1 MNQTTSKSESLAST
15 SLEDSQIT
23 TGTTA
28 KDKLQGLINQAT
40 DFVNSDAFKLSSS
53 DLKTALAAT
62 VKQYATVMQSST
74 SLTEQDYQYGIDN
87 LALLMN
93 EIKSPSTSIKPN
105 IFMVNT
111 QTNSS
116 LGTPDGNT
124 DPKDTPAYLGNDGKN
139 NYKWIPGDKDNR
151 LWWDINA
158 YTSRD
163 THQTI
168 GVAKNNV
175 EVKKEDLGGGKTKW
189 TITFYPGHGV
199 YYDGY
204 KASDYGLVHAQMGF
218 YLTRDY
224 KINSDVNV
232 HISLRPGTTYYY
244 KGLDF
249 PLGTGL
255 KVRTSANDPASGN
268 VNPEANIT
276 FKPGD
281 VNKTNGVIS
290 DTPNKFYQFGRYA
303 DIGNMPDNFDN
314 LVFSDRVSDTND
326 KIGNAFAFNNEFDNA
341 TARDG
346 QNSKDMVVNKAPFTD
361 SFNEK
366 TIGTAMY
373 LQSWGD
379 TQRDMS
385 ASYTVTFT
393 TLHSNADQADL
404 AAGNYNGAFSGV
416 YAIANTYQNGIGW
429 DYVGTKYTSYPTLQG
444 QLVGQEV
451 YNYDKDTKTI
461 DSTIPNSLTSESTR
475 ESESTSESVS
485 TSQKESE
492 SKSVSLQSDSLSKSL
507 STSLSASTSL
517 SESLSASTSLSESL
531 SASTSLSESLSA
543 STSLSESLSASTSLS
558 ESFSASTS
566 LSESLS
572 ASTSLSESLSAST
585 SLSES
590 LSVSTSLS
598 GSSSMTT
605 DESDSLSR
613 SLSESESLS
622 ESLSTSSS
630 LSKSLSG
637 SSSMNTDASDSLSR
651 SLSESLS
658 TSLSKSLSG
667 SSSMNTD
674 ASDSLSRSLSGSSSM
689 NTDASDSISRFL
701 SESESLSTSSSLS
714 ASASLIDSLSESL
727 SNTISSENMND
738 GTNGN
743 MIATTNPGAVNKV
756 SSDSLKHTVQRKEL
770 PQTGDSSTN
779 AGVLG
784 GLFVLTSLALM
795 KAKKKKD

>member
-1 MNQTTSKSESLAST
+1 MKFRRNKKDFFEFENDRKTHVKLYKAGKQWVSSLISSIGLIRVFKGRLDKSAINTQLVSKEKDKKSEDKLSSDGIAAALKGAAALGAVAGGTVLTANTALADTKQLDSNQNLATKDTVNLSSGSGSSSVSDSLSTSESNVQSEASVSKSESVSLNTNTNSSSTSETRSDSNSRSESISESKSDSNSQSVSSQTTSKSESLAST
-15 SLEDSQIT
+15 SLENSQTT

-40 DFVNSDAFKLSSS
+40 DFVNSDAFKSSSS
-53 DLKTALAAT
+53 DLKPALAAA
-62 VKQYATVMQSST
+62 VKQYATVMQSSM
-74 SLTEQDYQYGIDN
+74 TEQDYQYGIYG
-87 LALLMN
+87 LTSLMN
-93 EIKSPSTSIKPN
+93 EIKTPSIKFN
-105 IFMVNT
+105 NFMVNA

-116 LGTPDGNT
+116 LGTPDKNT
-124 DPKDTPAYLGNDGKN
+124 DPKDTPAYWGNDGKN

-175 EVKKEDLGGGKTKW
+175 EVKKEDLGGGKTQW
-189 TITFYPGHGV
+189 TITFYPGQGV
-199 YYDGY
+199 YYAGY

-218 YLTRDY
+218 YLTKDY

-232 HISLRPGTTYYY
+232 HISLRSGTTYYY

-255 KVRTSANDPASGN
+255 KVRTSANDPASGD
-268 VNPEANIT
+268 VNPKADIT

-290 DTPNKFYQFGRYA
+290 DTPSKFYQFGRYA
-303 DIGNMPDNFDN
+303 DIWNMPDNFDN
-314 LVFSDRVSDTND
+314 SVFSGRVSDTND

-379 TQRDMS
+379 TSRTMA

-416 YAIANTYQNGIGW
+416 YAIANTYQNGAGW
-429 DYVGTKYTSYPTLQG
+429 DYFGTKYTSYPTLQG

-461 DSTIPNSLTSESTR
+461 DPTIPSELT
-475 ESESTSESVS
+475 SESTSES
-485 TSQKESE
+485 ESA
-492 SKSVSLQSDSLSKSL
+492 SKS
-507 STSLSASTSL
+507 
-517 SESLSASTSLSESL
+517 
-531 SASTSLSESLSA
+531 
-543 STSLSESLSASTSLS
+543 
-558 ESFSASTS
+558 
-566 LSESLS
+566 
-572 ASTSLSESLSAST
+572 
-585 SLSES
+585 
-590 LSVSTSLS
+590 
-598 GSSSMTT
+598 SS
-605 DESDSLSR
+605 
-613 SLSESESLS
+613 
-622 ESLSTSSS
+622 
-630 LSKSLSG
+630 
-637 SSSMNTDASDSLSR
+637 
-651 SLSESLS
+651 
-658 TSLSKSLSG
+658 
-667 SSSMNTD
+667 
-674 ASDSLSRSLSGSSSM
+674 
-689 NTDASDSISRFL
+689 
-701 SESESLSTSSSLS
+701 
-714 ASASLIDSLSESL
+714 
-727 SNTISSENMND
+727 
-738 GTNGN
+738 
-743 MIATTNPGAVNKV
+743 
-756 SSDSLKHTVQRKEL
+756 
-770 PQTGDSSTN
+770 
-779 AGVLG
+779 
-784 GLFVLTSLALM
+784 
-795 KAKKKKD
+795 